1 MKTLTLALLSFAACT
16 TESPPTV
23 VTSGSAN
30 DPRFQA
36 VLSYLQQQMMDHDI
50 PGASIA
56 IVDHGQLFA
65 AAGVGTKREGTDD
78 QVDAGTLF
86 RVASLSKL
94 VTAST
99 ALSLVETGELALDHP
114 VTEYAPIG
122 LAPGFDPS
130 TITVAELLDHTS
142 GIPDVS
148 ASTDC
153 AVDRT
158 TWFAQNAGE
167 PLWTPPGEVWNYS
180 NRGFGVAGWAIE
192 GAARQS
198 YEDVAAARVFGP
210 AGMTTATFD
219 VEAATAGDHA
229 TGHVHDDG
237 GTFYYE
243 PDAYT
248 CSATRPAG
256 GVIASAL
263 DYASLAQILLA
274 NGGAMLQPTSV
285 AQLETEHADPHDTAD
300 DRDRYGY
307 GLYVRDGWKGLH
319 VVRHSGSEPGYESSL
334 WMVPDQQFAV
344 VVLFNA
350 TGRKPSH
357 VAERAI
363 DEFLGVADVSAPDNA
378 TAPATWASEAGSYF
392 DPYVLGEVSVRFDG
406 NALYASAPAMNVYD
420 TPLTQVGGNEFS
432 ATIDGETGDLTFYPD
447 ADGAPAWLVTR
458 QGVAH
463 RVVALP

>member
-1 MKTLTLALLSFAACT
+1 MKRLTLALVAAAGCT
-16 TESPPTV
+16 NQSPPTV
-23 VTSGSAN
+23 AATGSAS

-36 VLSYLQQQMMDHDI
+36 VLSYLQDQMVEYDI

-56 IVDHGQLFA
+56 IIDHGQLYA
-65 AAGVGTKREGTDD
+65 AAGVGTKREGDTD
-78 QVDAGTLF
+78 QVDAGTRF
-86 RVASLSKL
+86 RVASLTKL

-99 ALSLVETGELALDHP
+99 AMSLVESGELALDHP
-114 VTEYAPIG
+114 VTDYAPLG

-192 GAARQS
+192 GAAKQT

-229 TGHVHDDG
+229 VGHVHDDN
-237 GTFYYE
+237 GTTFYE

-248 CSATRPAG
+248 CAATRPAG

-263 DYASLAQILLA
+263 DYASLAQTLLA
-274 NGGAMLQPTSV
+274 NGGTMLQPASV
-285 AQLETEHADPHDTAD
+285 AQLETGHADPHDVAD
-300 DRDRYGY
+300 DQDRYGY

-319 VVRHSGSEPGYESSL
+319 VVRHDGDEPGYASTI

-344 VVLFNA
+344 VVLYNA

-363 DEFLGVADVSAPDNA
+363 DEFLGVADVAAPDNA
-378 TAPATWASEAGSYF
+378 TAPSTWAAFAGDYF
-392 DPYVLGEVSVRFDG
+392 DPYVLGDVTVRFDG
-406 NALYASAPAMNVYD
+406 NALYASAPAENLSNA
-420 TPLTQVGGNEFS
+420 PLTQVSGNEFS
-432 ATIDGETGDLTFYPD
+432 ATLDGETGDLTFYPD
-447 ADGAPAWLVTR
+447 ASGAPTWLVTR
-458 QGVAH
+458 QGVARH
-463 RVVALP
+463 EVSLP

>member
-1 MKTLTLALLSFAACT
+1 MKTLTFALVSLAAC

-23 VTSGSAN
+23 VATGNAN
-30 DPRFQA
+30 DSRFTA
-36 VLSYLQQQMMDHDI
+36 VLSYLQQQMMDYDI

-56 IVDHGQLFA
+56 IVDHGQLYA
-65 AAGVGTKREGTDD
+65 AAGVGTKREGETD
-78 QVDAGTLF
+78 QVEPSTLF

-99 ALSLVETGELALDHP
+99 AMSLVESGELALDHP
-114 VTEYAPIG
+114 VTDYAPLG

-130 TITVAELLDHTS
+130 SITVADLLDHTS
-142 GIPDVS
+142 GIPDLS

-153 AVDRT
+153 SADRA
-158 TWFAQNAGE
+158 TWFAQNASE
-167 PLWTPPGEVWNYS
+167 PLWTSPGEIWNYS
-180 NRGFGVAGWAIE
+180 NRGYGVAGWAIE
-192 GAARQS
+192 GAAKQT

-219 VEAATAGDHA
+219 VNAATEGDHA
-229 TGHVHDDG
+229 VGHVHDDG
-237 GTFYYE
+237 GTTFYE

-248 CSATRPAG
+248 CAATRPAG

-263 DYASLAQILLA
+263 DYASLAQTLLA
-274 NGGAMLQPTSV
+274 NGGAMLQPGSV
-285 AQLETEHADPHDTAD
+285 AELETGYADPHDTAD

-319 VVRHSGSEPGYESSL
+319 VVRHSGEEPGYESSI

-344 VVLFNA
+344 VVMFNA

-363 DEFLGVADVSAPDNA
+363 DEFLDVTDVAAPDNA
-378 TAPATWASEAGSYF
+378 TAPSTWAAFAGDYY
-392 DPYVLGEVSVRFDG
+392 DPYVLGDVSVRFDG
-406 NALYASAPAMNVYD
+406 NALYASASAINANDLV
-420 TPLTQVGGNEFS
+420 LTQVSGNEFS
-432 ATIDGETGDLTFYPD
+432 ATLEGKTGDLTFYPD
-447 ADGAPAWLVTR
+447 ANGTTAWLVTR
-458 QGVAH
+458 EGVARH
-463 RVVALP
+463 EVALP